1 MIFFRTLALTWV
13 AFGVTLARADEPA
26 SAVPITESFIYTT
39 PAMYLWVSYNSILGL
54 HQTC

>member
-39 PAMYLWVSYNSILGL
+39 PAMYLWVSYNSLLGL